1 MHTIPRFHSYECAG
15 FFLVLSLFLYVC
27 INDREIVLIYMLS
40 VDKVFSPYFNLF
52 VVRAFHSHSFP
63 VSLSFPFCFSV
74 VNLNAKYF
82 FRAALYILSYFQLIF
97 GISFEVFGYFTTHI
111 AKIRS
116 FIMSFVRNRFMSSW
130 KSMELWFV
138 KQQQPANQRRT
149 KKKKCLYKMSKRDI
163 YENRSLNV
171 PLTRSRNDMDLNQSC
186 KLWKSTRKYA
196 AHKSV
201 RFNFWHL
208 IHHTLT
214 HSAHTHTHMNGS
226 LEATHIRNL
235 MMIASMNEA

>member
-1 MHTIPRFHSYECAG
+1 MLCTQFLAFTHTSV
-15 FFLVLSLFLYVC
+15 LVSSSSSLSLFLYVC

-149 KKKKCLYKMSKRDI
+149 KKKMS
-163 YENRSLNV
+163 L
-171 PLTRSRNDMDLNQSC
+171 
-186 KLWKSTRKYA
+186 
-196 AHKSV
+196 
-201 RFNFWHL
+201 
-208 IHHTLT
+208 
-214 HSAHTHTHMNGS
+214 
-226 LEATHIRNL
+226 
-235 MMIASMNEA
+235 